1 MLDFFDLLAR
11 EAAPAEFEQ
20 PILAARAAGASAS
33 EIADLE
39 QAKLQ
44 ALRVRAML
52 ERRRR
57 REEEL
62 SALYDTASDLAGLR
76 DLDAVLRAIVHR
88 ARTLLNADV
97 SYMTLND
104 TTRGDTYMRIT
115 DGSVAASF
123 QSLRLAPGAG
133 LGGLV
138 ALRGTPYVTAN
149 YASDARF
156 EHTSDIDKG
165 VGDEGLVAILGVPLK
180 LGAEVIGVLFAANR
194 TERPFARE
202 EVALLVS
209 LAAHAA
215 VAIDAARLLTETRT
229 ALADLSTANEAVE
242 RAAAAHDRLT
252 TLVLRGGGV
261 EDVAHDLV
269 DVLDGTLLVFDATG
283 RRLAAAGPL
292 TPPAS
297 SPPSVVPSSVVPS
310 SVVPPSVAPPSV
322 VAPSVVAPSV
332 VAPSVVRPSVV
343 PPSPAPQL
351 PAPQLPGPLSLGSL
365 DPSLVAE
372 AVAASRAE
380 GRSVQRGSLYVAA
393 VVAGTDDLGAL
404 VFQPAHP
411 LSEADQRT
419 LERAAQIT
427 ALLLLFRRT
436 VAEAEAQVRDEL
448 LDDLISHPSRDPA
461 ALHSRA
467 ARLGVNLDAP
477 HVVVVA
483 DGTQITSWSRSFAA
497 ARGGLSMTRE
507 GRTTLLLPGT
517 DPAHAARTVA
527 KEAHRELG
535 RPVTAGAAGPVAAGP
550 VTLRAPGPTTADHG
564 AGRAGSGIAGADAEP
579 VTVASAH
586 REAERCAR
594 ALAALGRTGAGASA
608 AELGYV
614 GLLLGEGQR
623 QDVQGFVTSTLG
635 PVIAYDDKRG
645 TALMQT
651 LEAYFAAG
659 GGLARAAEEL
669 HVHVNTVSQ
678 RLDRV
683 TQLLGAGWQEPDRS
697 LDLRLALRLHRLS
710 M

>member
-1 MLDFFDLLAR
+1 MLEFFDLLAR
-11 EAAPAEFEQ
+11 EAAPADFEQ
-20 PILAARAAGASAS
+20 PILAARAAGASAP
-33 EIADLE
+33 ELAELE
-39 QAKLQ
+39 QAKLR
-44 ALRVRAML
+44 ALHVRAVL

-76 DLDAVLRAIVHR
+76 DLNAVLRAIVHR

-104 TTRGDTYMRIT
+104 TARGDTYMRIT

-123 QSLRLAPGAG
+123 QGLRLAPGAG

-149 YASDARF
+149 YATDARF
-156 EHTSDIDKG
+156 EHTTDIDKG

-180 LGAEVIGVLFAANR
+180 LGSEVIGVLFAANR

-229 ALADLSTANEAVE
+229 ALAYLSTANEAVE

-283 RRLAAAGPL
+283 RRLAAA
-292 TPPAS
+292 
-297 SPPSVVPSSVVPS
+297 PPSLT
-310 SVVPPSVAPPSV
+310 
-322 VAPSVVAPSV
+322 
-332 VAPSVVRPSVV
+332 
-343 PPSPAPQL
+343 SP
-351 PAPQLPGPLSLGSL
+351 
-365 DPSLVAE
+365 DPDLIAE

-380 GRSVQRGSLYVAA
+380 GRSVRRGSLYVAA

-404 VFQPAHP
+404 VFQPARP

-477 HVVVVA
+477 HLVVVA
-483 DGTQITSWSRSFAA
+483 DGTQITSWSRTFAA
-497 ARGGLSMTRE
+497 ARGGLAMTRD

-517 DPAHAARTVA
+517 DPGQAARTVA
-527 KEAHRELG
+527 REAHRELG
-535 RPVTAGAAGPVAAGP
+535 RPVTAGAAGPVTASPAAAGSVIASPAAASPATASPAAAGP
-550 VTLRAPGPTTADHG
+550 AAARTASLVAARAAAARAAAARAAAARAG
-564 AGRAGSGIAGADAEP
+564 AGPAGADAEP
-579 VTVASAH
+579 VTVAAAH

-614 GLLLGEGQR
+614 GLLLGDGQR
-623 QDVQGFVTSTLG
+623 QDVLGFVTSALG
-635 PVIAYDDKRG
+635 PVIAYDEKRG